1 MQSNILL
8 NLIILVAAVSAVPAP
23 ISAPAP
29 FPGLLS
35 DIDAETALQHLSLK
49 KAAGCSLLG
58 ELSSTVTATLNT
70 ANDPK
75 DVPLRSLLL
84 LSPVLQPSQRRESM
98 SSRILAAL
106 RKLFVMELMR
116 RVS

>member
-58 ELSSTVTATLNT
+58 CA
-70 ANDPK
+70 
-75 DVPLRSLLL
+75 
-84 LSPVLQPSQRRESM
+84 
-98 SSRILAAL
+98 AAL
-106 RKLFVMELMR
+106 APTV
-116 RVS
+116 VSCASAIAEEGVNVVEDFSCIAEAIRDGVDEPEECKGCF